1 MAPQGVRR
9 TARMRSL
16 LLATAVL
23 SAVAACGPQAI
34 SETKGGPYAPGVD
47 LSKQAVDGA
56 EVGHRLMEAQQYELA
71 LEAFTRAALDQG
83 LTPEILNGMG
93 SANLGLG
100 RLGQSETLLR
110 RTVEAAP
117 EWAGAWNNLGV
128 VLMERGKFNE
138 AEQTFRKAYALDDGQ
153 SDSIRDN
160 LRFVLAKLENDDNN
174 TRQNEDFKLVQQG
187 RSEFLIRKT
196 P

>member
-1 MAPQGVRR
+1 MAPQGVRQ
-9 TARMRSL
+9 TARFGPL
-16 LLATAVL
+16 FLATAVL
-23 SAVAACGPQAI
+23 STVAACGPQAI
-34 SETKGGPYAPGVD
+34 SKPKNSPYAPGVD
-47 LSKQAVDGA
+47 LSKQGPDSA

-71 LEAFTRAALDQG
+71 LDAFTRAALDQG

-110 RTVEAAP
+110 RTVQAAP

-128 VLMERGKFNE
+128 VLMERGKFSE
-138 AEQTFRKAYALDDGQ
+138 AEQIFRKAYALDNGQ

-160 LRFVLAKLENDDNN
+160 LRFALAKLENDDNN
-174 TRQNEDFKLVQQG
+174 TRQNEDYKLVRQG
-187 RSEFLIRKT
+187 SSEFLIRKT